1 MYILVLSLF
10 IVTIDQI
17 AKFLVRENFDQQSSY
32 ELIPGIIELTFSKN
46 TGIAFSLFN
55 SQPLLLTIIVTV
67 INIALIYY
75 VFFHSSENN
84 ISFGF
89 IIGGALSNLID
100 RYIFGYVTDF
110 INPVF
115 VDFAIFNLADASL
128 NIGAFLLIISLWKKS
143 E

>member
-1 MYILVLSLF
+1 MHILVLSLF
-10 IVTIDQI
+10 IVAIDQI